1 MNLKFFKYLFFSPVD
16 FFILFISIVNF
27 KITKKTY
34 SLGHKS
40 MIRLFCLT
48 GGWSNDLISF
58 FTVKK
63 KLINKVYNP
72 EIIKIVDNLKENG
85 YFLINNFISEKT
97 SQEIEDYVIN
107 QDLIINSNDE
117 RSSKIYNKKFNPSN
131 PEGVVYL
138 LPDNKLIENSLIN
151 QIIKSDLLRD
161 VASKYFE
168 AEAILDH
175 AQISIVT
182 DYKKIADKNSAQYY
196 HFDLD
201 KPKWLKFFIYLN
213 NVNLDRGPHSFIPK
227 THKNSGIHVNI
238 RSQGYSRIEDS
249 EIRKYYTE
257 EIIFAHNKGTCI
269 IEDTRGLHKGYN
281 CKKGYRCLIN
291 IQYSNS
297 FFGFKNAIL

>member
-1 MNLKFFKYLFFSPVD
+1 MNLRFFKYFIFSPID
-16 FFILFISIVNF
+16 FLILFISIINF
-27 KITKKTY
+27 KITRKTY

-58 FTVKK
+58 FTAK
-63 KLINKVYNP
+63 KLKDKIKNK
-72 EIIKIVDNLKENG
+72 EAISIVNNLKENG
-85 YFLINNFISEKT
+85 YFVINNFISEKT
-97 SQEIEDYVIN
+97 SQEIEDYVLK
-107 QDLIINSNDE
+107 QDLIINRNDD
-117 RSSKIYNKKFNPSN
+117 SHSKIYNKKFNPNN

-138 LPDNKLIENSLIN
+138 LPDSKLIENSLIN
-151 QIIKSDLLRD
+151 QVTNSIFLKDI
-161 VASKYFE
+161 ASNYFE
-168 AEAILDH
+168 AEAIFDH

-227 THKNSGIHVNI
+227 THKNSGININI

-249 EIRKYYTE
+249 EIRKYYAE

-297 FFGFKNAIL
+297 FFGFKNEIL